1 MHSKRFVEGLK
12 LEDGMNKSDLFKNDK
27 SDNYKFI
34 FEKPINAKKVSN
46 INIYNNIIIYF
57 L

>member
-1 MHSKRFVEGLK
+1 
-12 LEDGMNKSDLFKNDK
+12 MNKSDLFKNDK